1 MNVERSLPLDLE
13 DHAHAVNCLVDRF
26 SREPDSVVRAKIA
39 SLLGQLG
46 KAAGLKAND
55 LTADVTRML
64 KTESTCSVES
74 CRVRTGPAK
83 SWIAVESKSQIFK
96 DCES

>member
-1 MNVERSLPLDLE
+1 VDVERSLPLDLE
-13 DHAHAVNCLVDRF
+13 DHAHAVNCLLDRF
-26 SREPDSVVRAKIA
+26 SREPDSVIRAKIA

-46 KAAGLKAND
+46 KASGLKAND
-55 LTADVTRML
+55 LAADVTRML

-83 SWIAVESKSQIFK
+83 SWIVVESKSQIFK
-96 DCES
+96 DRES